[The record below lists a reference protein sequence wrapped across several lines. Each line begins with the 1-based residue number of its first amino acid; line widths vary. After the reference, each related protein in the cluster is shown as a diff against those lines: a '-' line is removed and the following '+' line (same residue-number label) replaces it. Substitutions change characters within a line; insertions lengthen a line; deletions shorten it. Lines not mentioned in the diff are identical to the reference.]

1 MGGLQPSGRQV
12 CSAFACPCLWSREE
26 RAKRARSLSRFCSLF
41 DLRARRRSS
50 APGLSAPAVGAALAV
65 WVFAPSRAA
74 GFLSYFSQSPAWKE
88 PELEVRGGGFQPWSV
103 TSSSLPLKWEKYPL
117 HSNQMRKGKFKVSWR
132 QRSLP
137 PKLLLPLYLGLFRL
151 PVLPHRSPTSTN
163 SLRVG
168 SVSHPQHL
176 AQDAQYCLLNEREI

>member
-117 HSNQMRKGKFKVSWR
+117 HSNQMRKGKVQSILETKKPSS
-132 QRSLP
+132 QAP
-137 PKLLLPLYLGLFRL
+137 PASLFRVVPTASSPAPLTHLHKFLKGRLCLSSSAPGTGRPIL
-151 PVLPHRSPTSTN
+151 PT
-163 SLRVG
+163 
-168 SVSHPQHL
+168 
-176 AQDAQYCLLNEREI
+176 E